1 MGTPARRVPALVAL
15 MLVIAA
21 GLATHRLLPSSAAT
35 DIAGDALYAVAAY
48 AGLVVLLPRLRSAA
62 VAAIATGWCLAVELF
77 QATGIPLALAERFAP
92 ISLVLGTGFDA
103 RDLLVYVAAVA
114 AVWAI
119 DAAVRRRTLL
129 PTTAPT
135 APGGEP
141 TVG

>member
-1 MGTPARRVPALVAL
+1 MV
-15 MLVIAA
+15 VIAA
-21 GLATHRLLPSSAAT
+21 GLATHRLLPTSAAT

-77 QATGIPLALAERFAP
+77 QATGIPLLLVERFAP
-92 ISLVLGTGFDA
+92 IALVLGTGFDA

-119 DAAVRRRTLL
+119 DGAVRRRTLL

-135 APGGEP
+135 DRPGES

>member
-1 MGTPARRVPALVAL
+1 MV
-15 MLVIAA
+15 VIAA

-77 QATGIPLALAERFAP
+77 QATGIPLVLAERFAP
-92 ISLVLGTGFDA
+92 IALVLGTGFDA

-119 DAAVRRRTLL
+119 DGAVRRRTLL
-129 PTTAPT
+129 PSTAPT
-135 APGGEP
+135 DRPGES